1 MCKITR
7 PSSLLVRSLL
17 FRLILASV
25 LFTISV
31 SLFFYRYS
39 SSSVQPPRL
48 TSPCASPAHSASA
61 QPPTSAVVADWTL
74 ISEKAERTTAS
85 ASPPRLPLPG
95 CASASSRSKAP
106 QSAAYT
112 LVLCA
117 ARRSVSRF
125 CIARSNEETSKRKSN
140 KAKPCLHQQ

>member
-1 MCKITR
+1 MPFGT
-7 PSSLLVRSLL
+7 
-17 FRLILASV
+17 A
-25 LFTISV
+25 T
-31 SLFFYRYS
+31 
-39 SSSVQPPRL
+39 
-48 TSPCASPAHSASA
+48 TSDLPCASPAHSASA